1 MKYTT
6 EELNERCEKYFHEL
20 IEKGIDMDEVQD
32 LCVIFLENG
41 GYKRVPKWYS
51 KEKTLKEEFEKY
63 LVPFAEDNRDAIY
76 YSEPLIFIDEL
87 YDNLYRTL
95 ITLSKREIEV
105 LFYRFAENLTLGET
119 ASEFGVTRERIRQVE
134 AKALRKLRH
143 PSRSRHLKDYIDLYN
158 NGDFYSILIDR
169 KSSMSSEFQDII
181 DIFKRAYEFDKDKEE
196 RVINEER
203 NKEQQ
208 HTLELVLEKESVF
221 GDLDLSTL
229 SIEDIGRVWENYT
242 NFLLSHPDGVA
253 PIPKKVVVETP
264 YSLEKDFQ
272 SKMRKIRRMCD
283 INTEQ
288 NPFAIVN
295 DYSMRCLSN
304 VFPYTKINVLPAI
317 RKLKRDKNTVNL
329 LSNLINELNHIA
341 SGEVENY
348 NDAYCKLIQTYPSKE
363 GYRCR
368 LVPLFALN
376 FEWAYYNRNRFPK
389 VLADKIL
396 NIRSFNSI
404 IPWDVPFIDIL
415 LEYDKYMETDDTKNI
430 INKFKEFNG
439 DNSKCKL
446 YAIEL
451 IVKQYPEYINSPF
464 VFITDTHEDYYKN
477 RSYVVT
483 EKSTSD
489 EWKGKLKKEAI
500 KVKQLS
506 RQMEVR
512 GKREKFKYE
521 GITDGYR
528 KSPRER
534 RLIIGK
540 NILTRVKKDKFVKK
554 DFAIIIA
561 RAHRLIYANESSIR
575 MHHSLGMLRDYSGTM
590 LPYVIRYRKFV
601 NENTEWIEHILGN
614 MIKNRI
620 IDIENHKLY
629 LKNPCNLIDNFM
641 ESRTIDK
648 TIECIVY
655 KDIDNYD
662 EFGCRYFMLDP
673 HYVALLDIIYML
685 KVGAGYII
693 G

>member
-6 EELNERCEKYFHEL
+6 EELNERCEKYYHEL
-20 IEKGIDMDEVQD
+20 IEKGTDMDEVQD

-51 KEKTLKEEFEKY
+51 KEKAIKEEFEKE

-76 YSEPLIFIDEL
+76 YSEPLVFIDEL
-87 YDNLYRTL
+87 YDNLYKSL
-95 ITLSKREIEV
+95 STLSKREITV
-105 LFYRFAENLTLGET
+105 LRYRFAENLTLGE
-119 ASEFGVTRERIRQVE
+119 AGSELKAPRERVRQIE

-143 PSRSRHLKDYIDLYN
+143 SSRSWYLRDYMDLYD
-158 NGDFYSILIDR
+158 NGVFYSIFIDR
-169 KSSMSSEFQDII
+169 KSSISSEFQKIV
-181 DIFKRAYEFDKDKEE
+181 DIFDKAYEFDKNKKERAIEEE
-196 RVINEER
+196 RIKER
-203 NKEQQ
+203 K
-208 HTLELVLEKESVF
+208 HALKLVLEKESVF
-221 GDLDLSTL
+221 GDFNLSSL
-229 SIEDIGRVWENYT
+229 SIEDIDRLWGNYT
-242 NFLLSHPDGVA
+242 KFLLSHPDGVVSV
-253 PIPKKVVVETP
+253 PKKVVTETP

-283 INTEQ
+283 VNTVQ
-288 NPFAIVN
+288 YPYSTLN
-295 DYSMRCLSN
+295 DFNMKYMSN
-304 VFPYTKINVLPAI
+304 IFNYVKSSILPAI
-317 RKLKRDKNTVNL
+317 RKMKRNKNTVQL
-329 LSNLINELNHIA
+329 LSNLIDDLKNIIN
-341 SGEVENY
+341 GKVESY
-348 NDAYCKLIQTYPSKE
+348 NDAYCRLAQTYPSKN
-363 GYRCR
+363 GYGYG
-368 LVPLFALN
+368 LAPLFSLN
-376 FEWAYYNRNRFPK
+376 FKWVYYNRDLFPK
-389 VLADKIL
+389 VLTDKIL
-396 NIRSFNSI
+396 AIHNFDDI
-404 IPWDVPFIDIL
+404 IPWDVTFIDVL
-415 LEYDKYMETDDTKNI
+415 SEYDKYTGSYDTKNI
-430 INKFKEFNG
+430 IDKFTEFTGN
-439 DNSKCKL
+439 NYTCKCD
-446 YAIEL
+446 AIDY
-451 IVKQYPEYINSPF
+451 IMKQHPKYTNSPF
-464 VFITDTHEDYYKN
+464 VFITDALYYGY
-477 RSYVVT
+477 RCSYIVT

-500 KVKQLS
+500 KAKQLS

-512 GKREKFKYE
+512 GKREIFKFE
-521 GITDGYR
+521 GATDGYR

-534 RLIIGK
+534 RLLIGK
-540 NILTRVKKDKFVKK
+540 NILTRVKKDKFIKK

-629 LKNPCNLIDNFM
+629 LHNQCNLIDKFM

-655 KDIDNYD
+655 KGIDNYD

-685 KVGAGYII
+685 KVGAGYAID
-693 G
+693 